1 MRPEKSSLWAPS
13 RMGTSG
19 DSALLDDRRWGK
31 VLKKVPIS
39 HGTAPWADRV
49 ILGAGDRV
57 DISRCRIVDQSL
69 SQRVER
75 TTEGYPVLTTGLE
88 TSVKGLYMVG
98 VVAEKTL
105 GPALRFVAGTWNAGP
120 RATRAIVERERV
132 HFNEQYESASRQ
144 FPT

>member
-1 MRPEKSSLWAPS
+1 ARNGTDQRGQRYLVDWA
-13 RMGTSG
+13 
-19 DSALLDDRRWGK
+19 
-31 VLKKVPIS
+31 
-39 HGTAPWADRV
+39 
-49 ILGAGDRV
+49 ILGAGYRV
-57 DISRCRIVDQSL
+57 DISRCRILDQSL

-88 TSVKGLYMVG
+88 TSVKGFYVVG

-105 GPALRFVAGTWNAGP
+105 RPALRFVTGTRNAGP

-132 HFNEQYESASRQ
+132 HFNGQYESASRQ